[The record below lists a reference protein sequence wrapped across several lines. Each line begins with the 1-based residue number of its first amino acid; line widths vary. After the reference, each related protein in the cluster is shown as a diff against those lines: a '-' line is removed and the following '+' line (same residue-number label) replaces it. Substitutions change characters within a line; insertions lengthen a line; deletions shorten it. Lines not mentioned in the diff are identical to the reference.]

1 LRNSTILVVLFEEEE
16 IVQYQGYSR
25 DVYFQNI
32 NVTDNVEV
40 FHLLRQS
47 SSLIKLRAA
56 ALAFF

>member
-1 LRNSTILVVLFEEEE
+1 LVVLFEEEE